1 MYFITLFKG
10 PSLKVAYITSFPV
23 TCTSA
28 CCIMGFTIKYFF
40 DDFYLKK
47 SSFWKCVCT
56 KSLQSHP
63 TLGDPVHY
71 CLPGSFVHE
80 ILQARILEW
89 VAMPSSRESSQL
101 SDLTC
106 ISYVSC
112 MGRQVLY
119 HECHLGSQ
127 LQQCHI
133 MRITG
138 SRDSSDATFS
148 LYIPPKVFSFS
159 IAYYCYF

>member
-1 MYFITLFKG
+1 MCFITLFKG
-10 PSLKVAYITSFPV
+10 PPLKVAYVTSFTV
-23 TCTSA
+23 VCTTT

-56 KSLQSHP
+56 KSLQSRP

-80 ILQARILEW
+80 ILQARVLEW
-89 VAMPSSRESSQL
+89 VGMPSSGGSSQL

-106 ISYVSC
+106 VSYVSC
-112 MGRQVLY
+112 MGRRILY

-127 LQQCHI
+127 LQLCHI

-138 SRDSSDATFS
+138 SRDGSDATFS
-148 LYIPPKVFSFS
+148 LYIPLKCFPFQ
-159 IAYYCYF
+159 